1 MSPNTFGRRPPPGS
15 LTRPPLGVL
24 PPASAAKPSGSRAK
38 PDGRGRSVLPG
49 GVWAPSRSGLSSLT
63 CSFLWEPLWS
73 SCPGSFQKA
82 SLEMITLLAFLLV
95 LGLPRV
101 ESNVTVPANQ
111 GSTLRCHV
119 CERENS
125 VECQAPENCDTG
137 STYCISAA
145 VRIFPRYFLNSKQCA
160 VNCGLY
166 ETLSRMARSFVL
178 IKPTPFL
185 FLACCTSNLCNVQK
199 PVIKENTE
207 DAYLNPGMGRGR
219 GRSAAPMPFLI
230 LASALLGLR
239 LP

>member
-1 MSPNTFGRRPPPGS
+1 
-15 LTRPPLGVL
+15 
-24 PPASAAKPSGSRAK
+24 
-38 PDGRGRSVLPG
+38 
-49 GVWAPSRSGLSSLT
+49 
-63 CSFLWEPLWS
+63 
-73 SCPGSFQKA
+73 
-82 SLEMITLLAFLLV
+82 MITLLAFLLV

-101 ESNVTVPANQ
+101 ESNVTVPSNATTLASQ

-119 CERENS
+119 CERENNL
-125 VECQAPENCDTG
+125 ECQAPENCDTG

-207 DAYLNPGMGRGR
+207 DAYLNPGTGQGRGRGR
-219 GRSAAPMPFLI
+219 GRSAGLMPFLT

>member
-1 MSPNTFGRRPPPGS
+1 M
-15 LTRPPLGVL
+15 
-24 PPASAAKPSGSRAK
+24 GSR
-38 PDGRGRSVLPG
+38 
-49 GVWAPSRSGLSSLT
+49 
-63 CSFLWEPLWS
+63 
-73 SCPGSFQKA
+73 A